1 MKRYI
6 RSAVR
11 DIHDEHEW
19 DKQAFARDYRTD
31 TRVLMQLAEDYD
43 EYVRKEV
50 ARRPNLPIEIQE
62 KLANDE
68 LGEVKMEL
76 ASNPTTSID
85 IMEKLAADAD
95 WRPALGLAFNPNT
108 PEYILRT
115 LVNKAPLALARSQY
129 TPLDVLEELK
139 SNEDPEIRQDAWDTY
154 NRRIGG
160 Q

>member
-6 RSAVR
+6 RAAVR

-19 DKQAFARDYRTD
+19 DKQALARDYRTD

-43 EYVRKEV
+43 EYVREDL
-50 ARRPNLPIEIQE
+50 ARRPNLPIEVQE
-62 KLANDE
+62 KLANDD
-68 LGEVKMEL
+68 LGCIKSVL
-76 ASNPTTSID
+76 ACNPSISVD
-85 IMEKLAADAD
+85 IMKKLAADED
-95 WRPALGLAFNPNT
+95 WRPAMGLAFNPNT
-108 PEYILRT
+108 PEYILRA
-115 LVNKAPLALARSQY
+115 LVNRVPSALARSQY